1 MDYASL
7 LNEQQLKAVETKSQ
21 YVRIIAGAGSGKTR
35 VLTYRIS
42 YLISDMHVDPQRI
55 LAIAFTNKVA
65 NEMKDRASK
74 LVCQL
79 LGYTPN
85 LHISTFHS
93 FCARF
98 LRMECKCIN
107 YPEGFTIYDED
118 DQGKLV
124 KSLAEPLGFPQRR
137 RCRQK
142 GPQVHQRTKT

>member
-7 LNEQQLKAVETKSQ
+7 LNEKQLAAVKTPSQ

-42 YLISDMHVDPQRI
+42 YLISEKHVDPSRI

-65 NEMKDRASK
+65 TEMHDRASEIGED
-74 LVCQL
+74 V

-93 FCARF
+93 FLRPVFTGGMQGDQLSRQASRF
-98 LRMECKCIN
+98 TM
-107 YPEGFTIYDED
+107 
-118 DQGKLV
+118 
-124 KSLAEPLGFPQRR
+124 
-137 RCRQK
+137 
-142 GPQVHQRTKT
+142 RTTSKN

>member
-7 LNEQQLKAVETKSQ
+7 LNEQQLQAVETKSQ

-42 YLISDMHVDPQRI
+42 FLISDLHVEPSRI

-65 NEMKDRASK
+65 HEMSDRASK
-74 LVCQL
+74 LVHEL
-79 LGYTPN
+79 LGYTPF

-98 LRMECKCIN
+98 LRAECKM
-107 YPEGFTIYDED
+107 YWLSSRFHH
-118 DQGKLV
+118 L
-124 KSLAEPLGFPQRR
+124 R
-137 RCRQK
+137 
-142 GPQVHQRTKT
+142 